1 MSYVEGLRQLIG
13 HKKIINAGVRAIIR
27 DEAGAVLLQKRGD
40 FGTWGLPAGGM
51 ELDESVWEALC
62 REVREETTLT
72 VTRARPWGIYSN
84 PRYSVTYPNGDQAQP
99 FTVAF
104 VVEEWSGTPTPDGDE
119 SLDLQFFPLDALPS
133 PERMH
138 PPHRTA
144 IADFQRHLETGEIIV
159 D

>member
-1 MSYVEGLRQLIG
+1 VSYVEELRRLIG

-27 DEAGAVLLQKRGD
+27 NEAGAVLLQKRGD

-72 VTRARPWGIYSN
+72 VIKARPWGIYSN
-84 PRYSVTYPNGDQAQP
+84 PRYSVTYPGGDQAQP

-119 SLDLQFFPLDALPS
+119 SLDLQFFALDALP
-133 PERMH
+133 PAEQMH

-144 IADFQRHLETGEIIV
+144 VMDFQRHLETGEIIV